1 MKLTPEQAEK
11 VLYSLHLDG
20 FDAYA
25 DKNDDNVIYI
35 LVKTFKDVFHVS
47 ISEEE
52 IKYRM
57 FKIDYQLK

>member
-25 DKNDDNVIYI
+25 DENNDNIIYI
-35 LVKTFKDVFHVS
+35 EVMTSQGVYHVS

-52 IKYRM
+52 IKYRI
-57 FKIDYQLK
+57 FKIDYQL